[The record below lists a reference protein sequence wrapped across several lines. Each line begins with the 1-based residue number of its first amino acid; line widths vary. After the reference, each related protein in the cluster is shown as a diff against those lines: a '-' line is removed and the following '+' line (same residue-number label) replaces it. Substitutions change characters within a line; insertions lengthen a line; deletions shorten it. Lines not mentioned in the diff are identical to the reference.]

1 MLVHD
6 EVRDALADGRAV
18 VALES
23 TIISHGLPRPD
34 NARLAREF
42 EQAVRDG
49 GAVPATVA
57 VIDGQARIGLD
68 DAALDRLANDE
79 DATKVSVREL
89 AAIAARGGVGSTT
102 VASTAHLA
110 AAAGIT
116 VFATGGLGGVHRGA
130 QDTFDE
136 SADLTTLSRTGVL
149 VVCAGVKSILDVGAT
164 LERLETLGRRRAR
177 LPHRPLPRLLPRR
190 LRPRHRL
197 AGRVGPTRSQRSWP
211 PATRVGT
218 TGLGLILANPISA
231 DDELDRDLH
240 DRLLESGL
248 AAADRDGVH
257 GKDVTPY
264 LLDWFHRESDG
275 ASLRANVAL
284 VRSNARLAAEVAT
297 AYAAEVE
304 RRDVLLPRRPDGR
317 RRRAAVRSAGRGVR
331 QPGSHLV
338 RRGRLGREHR
348 GLADPRRR
356 RLGLHRRDRRRRG
369 RPVAAREPAPA
380 RGRRAVPRRPHP
392 PDRHLPGARRA
403 DGGAD
408 DGPRP
413 WCQPGAAGV
422 RRTDRRVRAR

>member
-6 EVRDALADGRAV
+6 EVHDALADGRAV

-68 DAALDRLANDE
+68 DAALERLANDE
-79 DATKVSVREL
+79 SATKVSVREL
-89 AAIAARGGVGSTT
+89 ATIAARGGVGSTT

-136 SADLTTLSRTGVL
+136 SADLSTLSRTGVL

-164 LERLETLGRRRAR
+164 LERLETLGVGVLGYRTDRFPGFYLADSGHDIGWRVERPDEVASILVAR
-177 LPHRPLPRLLPRR
+177 D
-190 LRPRHRL
+190 
-197 AGRVGPTRSQRSWP
+197 
-211 PATRVGT
+211 RVGT
-218 TGLGLILANPISA
+218 TGLGLVLANPIA
-231 DDELDRDLH
+231 PDDELDRDLH

-297 AYAAEVE
+297 VY
-304 RRDVLLPRRPDGR
+304 
-317 RRRAAVRSAGRGVR
+317 
-331 QPGSHLV
+331 
-338 RRGRLGREHR
+338 
-348 GLADPRRR
+348 
-356 RLGLHRRDRRRRG
+356 
-369 RPVAAREPAPA
+369 
-380 RGRRAVPRRPHP
+380 
-392 PDRHLPGARRA
+392 
-403 DGGAD
+403 
-408 DGPRP
+408 
-413 WCQPGAAGV
+413 AAGV
-422 RRTDRRVRAR
+422 RA

>member
-1 MLVHD
+1 MRVHD

-57 VIDGQARIGLD
+57 VIDGEARVGLD

-79 DATKVSVREL
+79 DAVKVSVREL

-110 AAAGIT
+110 ARAGII

-164 LERLETLGRRRAR
+164 LERLETLGVGVLGYRTDRFPGFYLADSGHEVGWRVESAGEVAAILAAR
-177 LPHRPLPRLLPRR
+177 D
-190 LRPRHRL
+190 
-197 AGRVGPTRSQRSWP
+197 A
-211 PATRVGT
+211 VGT
-218 TGLGLILANPISA
+218 DDLGLILANPIA
-231 DDELDRDLH
+231 PEDELDRDLH
-240 DRLLESGL
+240 DRLLDSGL
-248 AAADRDGVH
+248 AAAERDDVH

-264 LLDWFHRESDG
+264 LLDWFHRESRG
-275 ASLRANVAL
+275 KSLRANVAL
-284 VRSNARLAAEVAT
+284 VRSNARLAAEVAS
-297 AYAAEVE
+297 AYA
-304 RRDVLLPRRPDGR
+304 GR
-317 RRRAAVRSAGRGVR
+317 TR
-331 QPGSHLV
+331 
-338 RRGRLGREHR
+338 
-348 GLADPRRR
+348 
-356 RLGLHRRDRRRRG
+356 
-369 RPVAAREPAPA
+369 
-380 RGRRAVPRRPHP
+380 
-392 PDRHLPGARRA
+392 
-403 DGGAD
+403 
-408 DGPRP
+408 
-413 WCQPGAAGV
+413 
-422 RRTDRRVRAR
+422 

>member
-1 MLVHD
+1 MHD

-68 DAALDRLANDE
+68 DAALARLANDE

-110 AAAGIT
+110 ASAGIT

-130 QDTFDE
+130 QVTFDE
-136 SADLTTLSRTGVL
+136 SADLTTLARTGVL

-164 LERLETLGRRRAR
+164 LERLETLGVGVLGYRTDRFPGFYLADSGHDIGWRVEEPVEVASILAAR
-177 LPHRPLPRLLPRR
+177 D
-190 LRPRHRL
+190 
-197 AGRVGPTRSQRSWP
+197 RVH
-211 PATRVGT
+211 T
-218 TGLGLILANPISA
+218 TDLGLVLANPISPPY
-231 DDELDRDLH
+231 ELDRALH

-248 AAADRDGVH
+248 AAADRDDVH

-264 LLDWFHRESDG
+264 LLDWFHRESG
-275 ASLRANVAL
+275 GESLRANVAL

-297 AYAAEVE
+297 AYAA
-304 RRDVLLPRRPDGR
+304 
-317 RRRAAVRSAGRGVR
+317 RA
-331 QPGSHLV
+331 GS
-338 RRGRLGREHR
+338 
-348 GLADPRRR
+348 
-356 RLGLHRRDRRRRG
+356 
-369 RPVAAREPAPA
+369 
-380 RGRRAVPRRPHP
+380 
-392 PDRHLPGARRA
+392 
-403 DGGAD
+403 
-408 DGPRP
+408 
-413 WCQPGAAGV
+413 
-422 RRTDRRVRAR
+422 

>member
-1 MLVHD
+1 VLVHD

-57 VIDGQARIGLD
+57 VVDGQARIGLD

-136 SADLTTLSRTGVL
+136 SADLSTLSRTGVL

-164 LERLETLGRRRAR
+164 LERLETLGVGVLGYRTDRFPGFYLADSGHDIGWRVERPDEVASILAAR
-177 LPHRPLPRLLPRR
+177 H
-190 LRPRHRL
+190 
-197 AGRVGPTRSQRSWP
+197 
-211 PATRVGT
+211 RVGT
-218 TGLGLILANPISA
+218 TGLGLVLANPISP

-264 LLDWFHRESDG
+264 LLDWFHRESGG

-297 AYAAEVE
+297 AYAAEE
-304 RRDVLLPRRPDGR
+304 R
-317 RRRAAVRSAGRGVR
+317 A
-331 QPGSHLV
+331 
-338 RRGRLGREHR
+338 
-348 GLADPRRR
+348 
-356 RLGLHRRDRRRRG
+356 
-369 RPVAAREPAPA
+369 
-380 RGRRAVPRRPHP
+380 
-392 PDRHLPGARRA
+392 
-403 DGGAD
+403 
-408 DGPRP
+408 
-413 WCQPGAAGV
+413 
-422 RRTDRRVRAR
+422 

>member
-1 MLVHD
+1 VLVHD
-6 EVRDALADGRAV
+6 EVRDALADGRPV

-57 VIDGQARIGLD
+57 VIDGRPRIGLD

-110 AAAGIT
+110 RAAGIT

-136 SADLTTLSRTGVL
+136 SADLTTLARTGVL

-164 LERLETLGRRRAR
+164 LERLETLGVGVLGYRTDRFPGFYLADSGHDIGWRVDEPDEVASILAAR
-177 LPHRPLPRLLPRR
+177 D
-190 LRPRHRL
+190 
-197 AGRVGPTRSQRSWP
+197 RVH
-211 PATRVGT
+211 T
-218 TGLGLILANPISA
+218 TDLGLVLANPITP
-231 DDELDRDLH
+231 DDELDRALH

-275 ASLRANVAL
+275 ESLRANVAL
-284 VRSNARLAAEVAT
+284 VRSNARLAAEVAM
-297 AYAAEVE
+297 AYA
-304 RRDVLLPRRPDGR
+304 RK
-317 RRRAAVRSAGRGVR
+317 AAS
-331 QPGSHLV
+331 
-338 RRGRLGREHR
+338 
-348 GLADPRRR
+348 
-356 RLGLHRRDRRRRG
+356 
-369 RPVAAREPAPA
+369 
-380 RGRRAVPRRPHP
+380 
-392 PDRHLPGARRA
+392 
-403 DGGAD
+403 
-408 DGPRP
+408 
-413 WCQPGAAGV
+413 
-422 RRTDRRVRAR
+422 

>member
-1 MLVHD
+1 MRVHD

-57 VIDGQARIGLD
+57 VIDGEARVGLD

-79 DATKVSVREL
+79 DAVKVSVREL

-110 AAAGIT
+110 ARAGIT

-164 LERLETLGRRRAR
+164 LERLETLGVGVLGYRTNRFPGFYLADSGHEVGWRVESAGEVAAILAAR
-177 LPHRPLPRLLPRR
+177 D
-190 LRPRHRL
+190 
-197 AGRVGPTRSQRSWP
+197 A
-211 PATRVGT
+211 VGT
-218 TGLGLILANPISA
+218 QDLGLILANPIA
-231 DDELDRDLH
+231 PEDELDRDLH
-240 DRLLESGL
+240 DRLLDSGL
-248 AAADRDGVH
+248 AAAERDDVH

-264 LLDWFHRESDG
+264 LLDWFHRESQG
-275 ASLRANVAL
+275 KSLRANVAL
-284 VRSNARLAAEVAT
+284 VRSNARLAADVASS
-297 AYAAEVE
+297 Y
-304 RRDVLLPRRPDGR
+304 
-317 RRRAAVRSAGRGVR
+317 AGRTR
-331 QPGSHLV
+331 
-338 RRGRLGREHR
+338 
-348 GLADPRRR
+348 
-356 RLGLHRRDRRRRG
+356 
-369 RPVAAREPAPA
+369 
-380 RGRRAVPRRPHP
+380 
-392 PDRHLPGARRA
+392 
-403 DGGAD
+403 
-408 DGPRP
+408 
-413 WCQPGAAGV
+413 
-422 RRTDRRVRAR
+422 